1 MIDYTWEDWLV
12 ELATKIAKN
21 GETYLAER
29 ARAVEWK
36 TNRKKYPLLASGD
49 ENIDPMSFLY
59 SLAQKNTVNQYKDVF
74 GSVHEVFEIELD
86 FPKLRP
92 FIPGPQPPV
101 NASFHNKR
109 TFRSD
114 LLWRLFMQAAP
125 IHAIPA
131 IEPKDFDGVLN
142 LPNVGM
148 AKLTQTLFIANPR
161 HYLPA
166 FSSDRVALPHHPE
179 LEGEVKNYEDYL
191 HQMKTL
197 RRLFPGCEPYEIN
210 IFLDTQSKTP
220 LISEETSFFQIST
233 NAYNDDT
240 DYWKQTGALEEDCLF
255 NENRYVYTGGA
266 GGKREYPLKR
276 PKRGDVVLVRL

>member
-1 MIDYTWEDWLV
+1 
-12 ELATKIAKN
+12 
-21 GETYLAER
+21 
-29 ARAVEWK
+29 
-36 TNRKKYPLLASGD
+36 
-49 ENIDPMSFLY
+49 
-59 SLAQKNTVNQYKDVF
+59 
-74 GSVHEVFEIELD
+74 
-86 FPKLRP
+86 
-92 FIPGPQPPV
+92 
-101 NASFHNKR
+101 
-109 TFRSD
+109 
-114 LLWRLFMQAAP
+114 
-125 IHAIPA
+125 
-131 IEPKDFDGVLN
+131 
-142 LPNVGM
+142 M

-166 FSSDRVALPHHPE
+166 FSSDQWTLPHHPE
-179 LEGEVKNYEDYL
+179 LEGEVKSYEDYL

-266 GGKREYPLKR
+266 GGKRE
-276 PKRGDVVLVRL
+276 